1 MAQKKEKRFPI
12 REGEGLGSGAVQIV
26 VDTQTGVHYILAS
39 GVGGLSIT
47 PLLDRDGRV
56 VVEDK

>member
-1 MAQKKEKRFPI
+1 MAQKKEKRFQI
-12 REGEGLGSGAVQIV
+12 REEEGLGFGAGQIV
-26 VDTQTGVHYILAS
+26 VETQTGVHYILAS

>member
-1 MAQKKEKRFPI
+1 MAQKKEKRFQI
-12 REGEGLGSGAVQIV
+12 R

>member
-1 MAQKKEKRFPI
+1 MAQKKEKRFQI
-12 REGEGLGSGAVQIV
+12 MEEEGLGFGAVQIV

-47 PLLDRDGRV
+47 PLLDREGNV
-56 VVEDK
+56 IAEDK

>member
-1 MAQKKEKRFPI
+1 MAQKKERRFQI
-12 REGEGLGSGAVQIV
+12 REEEGLGFGAVQIV

-47 PLLDRDGRV
+47 PLLDRDGNV
-56 VVEDK
+56 IAEDK

>member
-1 MAQKKEKRFPI
+1 MAQKKEKRFQI
-12 REGEGLGSGAVQIV
+12 REEEGLGFGAVQIV

-47 PLLDRDGRV
+47 PLLDRDDRV